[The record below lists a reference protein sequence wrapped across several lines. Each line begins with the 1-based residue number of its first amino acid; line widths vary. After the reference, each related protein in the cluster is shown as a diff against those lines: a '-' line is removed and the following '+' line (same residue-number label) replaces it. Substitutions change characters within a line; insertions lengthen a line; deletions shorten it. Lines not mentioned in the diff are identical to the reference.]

1 MLCAMGRPKRG
12 YVLVWLSS
20 SITATAALAQPGN
33 TPPTGA
39 GPSGP
44 GGWQPPAQ
52 GALGPQDPVNAA
64 ATQQAI
70 QQAPQPMQQQPPQ
83 GSTQATFVSSGAQP
97 WDVLLDRQ
105 PVCATP
111 CTMWVEPG
119 RFVSLRE
126 QAVNPIRL
134 DVGALPAGS
143 VMVTGTPMREG
154 AYAGGIVGTTFA
166 GMGLATGIT
175 LTAVGCSTDRSGMC
189 TAGLITGGVSAV
201 GLYLSIRLM
210 QSALPKA
217 AVSGAQPYVAGSTAG
232 LSGTF

>member
-1 MLCAMGRPKRG
+1 MLCAMGRPKCG
-12 YVLVWLSS
+12 YVLVCLSS
-20 SITATAALAQPGN
+20 LITATAALAQPGN
-33 TPPTGA
+33 TPPAGA
-39 GPSGP
+39 GPAGP
-44 GGWQPPAQ
+44 GAWQPPGTDAQ
-52 GALGPQDPVNAA
+52 PAAMPAPQQPM
-64 ATQQAI
+64 
-70 QQAPQPMQQQPPQ
+70 QAPQQPMQQPPQ
-83 GSTQATFVSSGAQP
+83 GSTQATFVSAGSQP
-97 WDVLLDRQ
+97 WDVLLDRE

-143 VMVTGTPMREG
+143 VMVTGTPMSEG
-154 AYAGGIVGTTFA
+154 AYAGGIIGTTFA

-175 LTAVGCSTDRSGMC
+175 LTAVGCSTDRGGMC

>member
-1 MLCAMGRPKRG
+1 MLCAMGRPRG
-12 YVLVWLSS
+12 YVLVCLSS
-20 SITATAALAQPGN
+20 LITATSALAQPGN
-33 TPPTGA
+33 TPPAGA
-39 GPSGP
+39 GPAGP
-44 GGWQPPAQ
+44 GAWQPPGADAQ
-52 GALGPQDPVNAA
+52 PAA
-64 ATQQAI
+64 MP
-70 QQAPQPMQQQPPQ
+70 APQQPMPAPQQPMQQPPQ
-83 GSTQATFVSSGAQP
+83 GSTQATFVSSGIQP

-126 QAVNPIRL
+126 QAANPIRL

-143 VMVTGTPMREG
+143 VLVTGTPMREG

-175 LTAVGCSTDRSGMC
+175 LTAVGCATDRGGMC

-232 LSGTF
+232 VSGTF

>member
-1 MLCAMGRPKRG
+1 MSKRG
-12 YVLVWLSS
+12 HVLVCLSS
-20 SITATAALAQPGN
+20 LITATAARAQPGN
-33 TPPTGA
+33 TPPTG
-39 GPSGP
+39 PGP
-44 GGWQPPAQ
+44 GGPGAWPPPAQ
-52 GALGPQDPVNAA
+52 GALGPQAPASAA
-64 ATQQAI
+64 VTQQPTL
-70 QQAPQPMQQQPPQ
+70 QAQQPMQQPPQ
-83 GSTQATFVSSGAQP
+83 GSTQATFVSSGTQP

-111 CTMWVEPG
+111 CAMWVAPG

-143 VMVTGTPMREG
+143 VMVTGTPMSNG

-166 GMGLATGIT
+166 GMGLVTGIT
-175 LTAVGCSTDRSGMC
+175 LTAVGCSTDRGGMC

-201 GLYLSIRLM
+201 GLVLSIGLI
-210 QSALPKA
+210 QSALPKV

>member
-1 MLCAMGRPKRG
+1 MHKRG
-12 YVLVWLSS
+12 SVLICLSS
-20 SITATAALAQPGN
+20 LVTVTSVALAQPGN
-33 TPPTGA
+33 TPPA
-39 GPSGP
+39 GTSDARWQPP
-44 GGWQPPAQ
+44 GGSPQPPAQ
-52 GALGPQDPVNAA
+52 GALGPQDPVNATI
-64 ATQQAI
+64 TQPAV
-70 QQAPQPMQQQPPQ
+70 QQGMQQPPP
-83 GSTQATFVSSGAQP
+83 GSTQATFTSSGAQP

-111 CTMWVEPG
+111 CSMWVEPG

-126 QAVNPIRL
+126 QAPNPIRL

-143 VMVTGTPMREG
+143 VMVTGRPMREG
-154 AYAGGIVGTTFA
+154 AYAGGIVGTTFS

-175 LTAVGCSTDRSGMC
+175 LTAIGCTTDRSGMC

-217 AVSGAQPYVAGSTAG
+217 MVSGAQPYVAGSTAG
-232 LSGTF
+232 LTGTF

>member
-1 MLCAMGRPKRG
+1 MSKRG
-12 YVLVWLSS
+12 YVLVGLSS
-20 SITATAALAQPGN
+20 LITTAALAQPGN

-39 GPSGP
+39 GPA
-44 GGWQPPAQ
+44 GGWQPPSE
-52 GALGPQDPVNAA
+52 GALAPQDPVNAA
-64 ATQQAI
+64 VTQQAI
-70 QQAPQPMQQQPPQ
+70 QQAQQPQQPPQ
-83 GSTQATFVSSGAQP
+83 GSTQATFVSSGSQP

-111 CTMWVEPG
+111 CSMWVEPG

-134 DVGALPAGS
+134 DVGALPPGS

-175 LTAVGCSTDRSGMC
+175 LTAVGCSTDRGGMC

-210 QSALPKA
+210 QSALPRA
-217 AVSGAQPYVAGSTAG
+217 AVSGAQPYVGGSTAG
-232 LSGTF
+232 VAGTF